1 MPFVSTVGVANPSEG
16 NIVRKAVL
24 KFPFGAERW
33 DPGSVC
39 AEWWHGC
46 RYTKYTQAVSVFFFN
61 SLHGVAARTLL
72 KSC

>member
-33 DPGSVC
+33 DPGCVC

-46 RYTKYTQAVSVFFFN
+46 RYTKYTQAVSVFF
-61 SLHGVAARTLL
+61 STVYMGWQQEP
-72 KSC
+72 C